1 MLCHCMRCGCVVF
14 LWPGSGSGWLVAFTT
29 AVPGR
34 LPVGHDAAVSSVQR
48 TEPVDARSVVTL
60 PLCLPHL
67 QILFLCPPT
76 TVTGVGASGEAA
88 ASHVRIH
95 RGSQSGSP
103 VSANTEVSMNN
114 SNHRVWTPHIYS
126 NVAILIYIIR
136 PILIS
141 IPIMGITYPRSGI
154 KSLSLKENIIILYF
168 IWH

>member
-1 MLCHCMRCGCVVF
+1 MRCGCVVF

-76 TVTGVGASGEAA
+76 TVTGVGAPGEAA

-95 RGSQSGSP
+95 RGRESGSP
-103 VSANTEVSMNN
+103 VSANIEVSMNN
-114 SNHRVWTPHIYS
+114 SS
-126 NVAILIYIIR
+126 
-136 PILIS
+136 
-141 IPIMGITYPRSGI
+141 SGLDT
-154 KSLSLKENIIILYF
+154 SYLF
-168 IWH
+168 